1 MPLARLRKKQ
11 YLCSVKRIEYILPID
26 AMHGNI
32 SGRQTLLYNGAA
44 AYDIGVGDSVAAN
57 NYQPRIIVKVRDQHG
72 RYERK
77 FFQVRTR
84 NTVNMT
90 SAYRL
95 AVSALGGAGA
105 LFGSLVRNKGQIYN
119 DCLALCPKGYTL
131 RQIVFP
137 LLAAGLRTKAANIVI
152 GDGVAI
158 VNPWVSA
165 ETPNVPVGQAVLD
178 KFAGELS
185 NS

>member
-1 MPLARLRKKQ
+1 
-11 YLCSVKRIEYILPID
+11 
-26 AMHGNI
+26 MHGNI
-32 SGRQTLLYNGAA
+32 SGRQALLYNGAD
-44 AYDIGVGDSVAAN
+44 AYSIGVGDSVAAN
-57 NYQPRIIVKVRDQHG
+57 NYMPRIIVMVRDQHG

-105 LFGSLVRNKGQIYN
+105 LFGSLVRNKAQIYY
-119 DCLALCPKGYTL
+119 DCLALCPKGMTL
-131 RQIVFP
+131 RQFVFP

-158 VNPWVSA
+158 VNPWIST
-165 ETPNVPVGQAVLD
+165 ETPNVPVGRAVLD
-178 KFAGELS
+178 KFAGVLS